1 MTENIME
8 KMAELALCKRSL
20 EAEKE
25 AFERNHAPLTERI
38 KALEEEIKAAVLTIG
53 ETIKTDEISAIWN
66 KGKTTWDGRLLE
78 GYAVAHPEI
87 LKAQKVGQPT
97 VSFKLIR
104 K

>member
-1 MTENIME
+1 MTNLNE
-8 KMAELALCKRSL
+8 KLAELALKMRHI

-25 AFERNHAPLTERI
+25 AFERNHKVVLD
-38 KALEEEIKAAVLTIG
+38 EIKTLQDEIKTEVLKLG
-53 ETIKTDEISAIWN
+53 ETVKTDEIQAIWN
-66 KGKTTWDGRLLE
+66 KGKTTWDGKLLE